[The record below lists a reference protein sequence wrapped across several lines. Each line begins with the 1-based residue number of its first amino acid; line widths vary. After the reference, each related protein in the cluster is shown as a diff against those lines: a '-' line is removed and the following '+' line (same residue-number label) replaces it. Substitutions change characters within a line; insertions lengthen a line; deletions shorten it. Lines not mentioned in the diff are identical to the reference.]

1 MEERVGAYII
11 DSEGNLIPDLNDAA
25 MAARQNE
32 SETCPRPGSGIRN
45 LSPTLIGDQK
55 SVTEVNKDA

>member
-1 MEERVGAYII
+1 MEDRVGAYII
-11 DSEGNLIPDLNDAA
+11 DLEGNLIPDLTDAA

-32 SETCPRPGSGIRN
+32 SKIRN

-55 SVTEVNKDA
+55 TDTEVNNDA